1 MKAKIMVVD
10 DEKSLLELVRDILED
25 EGFIVVTADTA
36 ETGLARIKQS
46 RPDLIL
52 LDVRLPSIGGLEMC
66 RRLKA
71 DTATRPIPV
80 IMLTVQSAEVDK
92 VIGFEA
98 GADDYVTKPFSKAEL
113 LARVKAVLR
122 RVTYGKPATKTVK
135 AGLVSLDAEK
145 RQVLVRGKEV
155 RLRPKEFDLL
165 QLLLDRRGQV
175 LTRTFLTETVMGYQ
189 YFGTTRTVDTHV
201 KTLRQKLGPA
211 GDLIETVPAVG
222 YRFTD
227 AG

>member
-1 MKAKIMVVD
+1 MKAKILVVD

-25 EGFIVVTADTA
+25 EGFTVVTADTA
-36 ETGLARIKQS
+36 EAGLARIKQS

-71 DTATRPIPV
+71 DESTRPIPV

-122 RVTYGKPATKTVK
+122 RVTYGKPATKTLK

-165 QLLLDRRGQV
+165 QLLCVLLVRRQN
-175 LTRTFLTETVMGYQ
+175 F
-189 YFGTTRTVDTHV
+189 
-201 KTLRQKLGPA
+201 
-211 GDLIETVPAVG
+211 
-222 YRFTD
+222 
-227 AG
+227 

>member
-25 EGFIVVTADTA
+25 EGFTVVTADTA
-36 ETGLARIKQS
+36 EAGLARIKQS

-71 DTATRPIPV
+71 DESTRPIPI

-122 RVTYGKPATKTVK
+122 RVTYGKPATKTLK

-175 LTRTFLTETVMGYQ
+175 LTRAFLTETVTGHQ
-189 YFGTTRTVDTHV
+189 DFGTTRTVDTHI
-201 KTLRQKLGPA
+201 KTLRHKLGAA

>member
-25 EGFIVVTADTA
+25 EGFTVVTADTA

-71 DTATRPIPV
+71 DSATRPIPV

-122 RVTYGKPATKTVK
+122 RVTYGKPATKMVK

-175 LTRTFLTETVMGYQ
+175 LTRAFLTETVMGYQ